1 MQEILLK
8 ILGFSV
14 AGIISGVLL
23 IAIFNRIPPSWLTEY
38 GQTPS
43 EEVRSRERLKWIPY
57 APVLAIGFGL
67 VYAKLAYFDIYYA
80 LPAMITIWLLVFI
93 AIGDFKYMI
102 VVDEAVILLLA
113 SCIGFYGQHEGIA
126 NIFYGALTGGGFLLL
141 ISVIGRL
148 ITKTETLGFG
158 DVKVAAALGAVL
170 GFDGIVVVL
179 VSAFLMAGV
188 FAACVLIKNK
198 NAKESY
204 IPLVPF
210 ISLAGV
216 IYMVAFWGEIVIKDL
231 L

>member
-1 MQEILLK
+1 MQEMLLK

-14 AGIISGVLL
+14 VGIISGVLL
-23 IAIFNRIPPSWLTEY
+23 VTVFNRIPPSWLTEY

-43 EEVRSRERLKWIPY
+43 DEVSSRERLKWIPY
-57 APVLAIGFGL
+57 APILAIGFGL

-80 LPAMITIWLLVFI
+80 LPAMVTIWLLVFI

-113 SCIGFYGQHEGIA
+113 SCIGFYGQNEGILG
-126 NIFYGALTGGGFLLL
+126 IFYGMLTGGGLLLL

-148 ITKTETLGFG
+148 IAKTETLGFG

-179 VSAFLMAGV
+179 AAAFLMAGI
-188 FAACVLIKNK
+188 FSTCVLIRNK

-204 IPLVPF
+204 IPFVPF

-231 L
+231 I

>member
-23 IAIFNRIPPSWLTEY
+23 VAIFNRIPSSWLTEY

-80 LPAMITIWLLVFI
+80 MPAMITIWLLVFI

-158 DVKVAAALGAVL
+158 
-170 GFDGIVVVL
+170 IVVVL